1 MSSFLKEFVAYLRT
15 RKKLW
20 MVPLLVLFLLFGTLF
35 FLGQG
40 SVVAPFIYTL
50 F

>member
-1 MSSFLKEFVAYLRT
+1 MSSFLTEFVAYLRT
-15 RKKLW
+15 RTKFWL
-20 MVPLLVLFLLFGTLF
+20 VPLLVLFLMFGALF

-40 SVVAPFIYTL
+40 SVVAPFFYTL

>member
-1 MSSFLKEFVAYLRT
+1 MSFLNEFVAYLRT
-15 RKKLW
+15 RKKFWL
-20 MVPLLVLFLLFGTLF
+20 VPLMVLFMLFGAIF
-35 FLGQG
+35 VLGQG

>member
-1 MSSFLKEFVAYLRT
+1 MISFLSDFWLFLRT

-20 MVPLLVLFLLFGTLF
+20 LLPMIVLLCLFGVLM
-35 FLGQG
+35 LLAQN
-40 SVVAPFIYTL
+40 SAVAPFIYTL